1 MAFYFAQINI
11 ARAKYSLDDP
21 RMSDFIENIPGINA
35 LAEESPGFV
44 WRWVEEE
51 ENRTVEVFG
60 DKALVVNM
68 SLWKSKDDLMLFTY
82 KTGHAAVYKRRKEW
96 FAKLETSHM
105 ACWYTKNTE
114 IGLEE
119 AKCRLDHLEREGET
133 PYAFTF
139 KSEYSEKELLEY
151 LEANPSLI

>member
-1 MAFYFAQINI
+1 MAFYFAQINV
-11 ARAKYSLDDP
+11 ARAKYPLDDP

-51 ENRTVEVFG
+51 DNRTVEVFG

-68 SLWKSKDDLMLFTY
+68 SLWKSRDDLIHFTY
-82 KTGHAAVYKRRKEW
+82 KTGHSDIYKRRKEW
-96 FAKLETSHM
+96 FSNLETSHLV
-105 ACWYTKNTE
+105 CWYTQNVE
-114 IGLEE
+114 IELEE
-119 AKCRLDHLEREGET
+119 AKSRMYHLECKGET

-139 KSEYSEKELLEY
+139 KSEYSEKEVLEY
-151 LEANPSLI
+151 LAANPSLL